1 MAARNASWMVVL
13 TALGGCGESP
23 TDPGVVESPALQLVA
38 GGGQS
43 QVAGYLLEDTVVVRL
58 ADADNQPLA
67 FAPISAAVDAT
78 DEAPFAAVTS
88 VDARTRADGTARFV
102 WRLGLALG
110 PQTLRVTSGV
120 TAAVEP
126 LALTATATT
135 NRFRALGGSDT
146 GLCALDLA
154 GRLGCWEPLADP
166 DHPPTLVP
174 HPTELR
180 FTALAIYRLASGVHR
195 GCAMA
200 TTARIWC
207 FDAVGGTMSD
217 LAEVPGSYPLL
228 GGITTGSSDLD
239 ADPPFCGLAADGA
252 AWCWGS
258 NANGVLGDGTTAD
271 RGGPG
276 PVATP
281 VRFTKLAVG
290 SRHACGLTTTGS
302 IWCWGSNDAAQVGLA
317 AGAAPITTPRRIVEL
332 VSFSDVAVVTDHATC
347 GVGIGGG
354 GAWCWGRKLDLGIGP
369 LAIALIEGPSTP
381 QAIYVSNL
389 VSPLALGRLDDAVV
403 AVGPPGNEAWW
414 GDLTADVE
422 LITTI
427 VPRPFV
433 KSLGFRSLAMPASSG
448 IVCGA
453 TAAGDDELLCGRIT
467 ALTGY
472 RSHGSSPEFAGFGMP
487 FP

>member
-1 MAARNASWMVVL
+1 MAARIASGLVVL
-13 TALGGCGESP
+13 ATLVGCGESP
-23 TDPGVVESPALQLVA
+23 TDAGVVESAALQLVA

-58 ADADNQPLA
+58 TDADNQPLA
-67 FAPISAAVDAT
+67 FAPIDATVDAT

-88 VDARTRADGTARFV
+88 VDARTRADGTARFL

-110 PQTLRVTSGV
+110 PQTLRVTSGAA
-120 TAAVEP
+120 AAVAP
-126 LALTATATT
+126 LAITATATT
-135 NRFRALGGSDT
+135 NRLRALGGSDS

-154 GRLGCWEPLADP
+154 GRLGCWSPLADT
-166 DHPPTLVP
+166 DHPPTLVS

-180 FTALAIYRLASGVHR
+180 FTALALYRLASGAHR
-195 GCAMA
+195 GCAV
-200 TTARIWC
+200 TTGGRVWC
-207 FDAVGGTMSD
+207 FDVVGGTVSD
-217 LAEVPGSYPLL
+217 LAEVPGSYPVLA
-228 GGITTGSSDLD
+228 GITTGSSDLD

-258 NANGVLGDGTTAD
+258 NADGVLGDGSTTD
-271 RGGPG
+271 RGVPG
-276 PVATP
+276 PVATA

-290 SRHACGLTTTGS
+290 SRHACGLTASGS
-302 IWCWGSNDAAQVGLA
+302 IWCWGSNDAAQIGLA
-317 AGAAPITTPRRIVEL
+317 AGAAPITAPRRIVESI
-332 VSFSDVAVVTDHATC
+332 SFSDVAVVTDHATC

-403 AVGPPGNEAWW
+403 AVGPPGNAAWW
-414 GDLTADVE
+414 GDLSADVE
-422 LITTI
+422 LVTTI

-433 KSLGFRSLAMPASSG
+433 RSPGFRSLAMPASSG

-453 TAAGDDELLCGRIT
+453 TTAGDDALLCGRMT

-472 RSHGSSPEFAGFGMP
+472 RAHGSNPEFAGLGMP

>member
-1 MAARNASWMVVL
+1 MQRVAAVWIVAPLLGACGSTPGTGTPDVGASL
-13 TALGGCGESP
+13 R
-23 TDPGVVESPALQLVA
+23 LVA

-43 QVAGYLLEDTVVVRL
+43 QVAGYQLPDTIVVRL
-58 ADADNQPLA
+58 ADATDQPLA
-67 FAPISAAVDAT
+67 FAPIDAVVDAT
-78 DEAPFAAVTS
+78 DEAPFASVTS
-88 VDARTRADGTARFV
+88 IDARTRADGTARFT

-110 PQTLRVTSGV
+110 PQTLRVASGA
-120 TAAVEP
+120 TAGVEP
-126 LALTATATT
+126 LTVTATATT
-135 NRFRALGGSDT
+135 NRLRALGGSDD

-154 GRLGCWEPLADP
+154 GRLGCWEPLVDVV
-166 DHPPTLVP
+166 HPSALVL
-174 HPTELR
+174 HPTDQR
-180 FTALAIYRLASGVHR
+180 FTALAMYRFRSGSHR
-195 GCAMA
+195 GCAVA

-207 FDAVGGTMSD
+207 FDLDGATVRN
-217 LAEVPGSYPLL
+217 LAEVPGSYPAL

-239 ADPPFCGLAADGA
+239 ANPPFCGLAADGA

-258 NANGVLGDGTTAD
+258 NADGVLGDGSTTD
-271 RGGPG
+271 RGVPG
-276 PVATP
+276 PVATA
-281 VRFTKLAVG
+281 VRFTKVAVG
-290 SRHACGLTTTGS
+290 SRHACGLAAAGS

-317 AGAAPITTPRRIVEL
+317 AGSVPITTPRRIIESI
-332 VSFSDVAVVTDHATC
+332 SFSDVAVVTNHATC

-369 LAIALIEGPSTP
+369 LAIGLIDGPSTP
-381 QAIYVSNL
+381 QAIYLSDL

-403 AVGPPGNEAWW
+403 AVGPPGNAAWW

-427 VPRPFV
+427 VPRRFV
-433 KSLGFRSLAMPASSG
+433 RSPGFRSLAMPASSG

-453 TAAGDDELLCGRIT
+453 TTGGDDALLCGRIT

-472 RSHGSSPEFAGFGMP
+472 RSHGVSPEFAGFGVP